1 MNHNEAIINAMLQ
14 SALIE
19 VTIEYIYCIMLII
32 DIFYEFFIT
41 MNRLSFQEIQNLME
55 EHTQ

>member
-19 VTIEYIYCIMLII
+19 ITIEYM
-32 DIFYEFFIT
+32 
-41 MNRLSFQEIQNLME
+41 
-55 EHTQ
+55 